1 MENENDIYGVG
12 LKGVALW
19 CFSVS
24 MVNGVWT
31 LSMCDEAVVMM
42 HVIQGVAMNDER
54 NTELAIT

>member
-31 LSMCDEAVVMM
+31 LSMCDEAVSKRWINVS
-42 HVIQGVAMNDER
+42 HVDI
-54 NTELAIT
+54 LW